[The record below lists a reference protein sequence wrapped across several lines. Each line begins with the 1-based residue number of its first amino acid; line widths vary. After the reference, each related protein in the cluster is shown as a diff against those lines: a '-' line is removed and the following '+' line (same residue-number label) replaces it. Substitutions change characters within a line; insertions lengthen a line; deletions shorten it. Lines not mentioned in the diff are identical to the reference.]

1 MTLMP
6 SRRLGRIALGAIT
19 SLSLSFTL
27 ISAAP
32 SSFATPL
39 ATAAPT
45 SKSVLVNHLC
55 VEHKGL
61 FSNGS
66 DLTLSPD
73 DVAVEYPE
81 TVLPGQT
88 FTVKIQPG
96 EMRTGGKDTG
106 RMKYDIALPQGV
118 KISNLRLDGGASGL
132 NANPAAV
139 VQRVDAAGKPNANG
153 AFARIWDGAHSV
165 NNGGQEND
173 NWGWGTG
180 RAGRGG
186 QEQVLPSA
194 SHRLRRHRPD
204 RGGRKDRDRPA
215 RGRQRCW
222 PHQQGEQG

>member
-32 SSFATPL
+32 SSFANPL
-39 ATAAPT
+39 AAAAPT

-55 VEHKGL
+55 VEHKGWL
-61 FSNGS
+61 SNGS

-118 KISNLRLDGGASGL
+118 KISNLRLDLSL
-132 NANPAAV
+132 
-139 VQRVDAAGKPNANG
+139 
-153 AFARIWDGAHSV
+153 IHI
-165 NNGGQEND
+165 
-173 NWGWGTG
+173 
-180 RAGRGG
+180 
-186 QEQVLPSA
+186 
-194 SHRLRRHRPD
+194 
-204 RGGRKDRDRPA
+204 
-215 RGRQRCW
+215 
-222 PHQQGEQG
+222 